1 MAAIVTNV
9 FGTIK
14 DRSGL
19 NHFFFSIY
27 LSARAHTHRGVTGVG
42 VEVRGQL
49 VEISFFPLPCEFTVI
64 RNSDSQTWLQT
75 PLLAESSHQPKITV
89 L

>member
-19 NHFFFSIY
+19 NHFFSFIY
-27 LSARAHTHRGVTGVG
+27 LHAHTHRGVTGVG